1 MLEKLQAIKERWEEV
16 EAELS
21 NPDTISDMKRFAKLN
36 KEYKDLGKIVEQ
48 YHIYKNIVSNMEA
61 NKDILVNE
69 KDQELREM
77 AKEEQDLLYSQK
89 EEKEEE
95 IRLMLIPK
103 DPEDAKNAIIEIRG
117 GTGGDEAAIFAGD
130 LYRMYTRYFEKKGW
144 RNEVMDVTEGTS
156 GGYKE
161 VILKVIGEDV
171 YGQLKYESG
180 VHRVQRVPDTETQGR
195 VHTSAASV
203 AVLPEAE
210 DVDVELNPGDIEL
223 QTSRSGGAG
232 GQNVNKVETKV
243 QLTHKPTGIVVV
255 CQVERSQLANRELA
269 MEMLRNKLYEI
280 ELNKKNGDIAAKRK
294 TLVSTGDRSAKIRTY
309 NYPQGRVTEHRI
321 GLTMYNLPAIMDG
334 DIQDIID
341 ALQFAEN
348 AEKMKDGATD

>member
-1 MLEKLQAIKERWEEV
+1 MLEKLKAIKDRWEEV
-16 EAELS
+16 ERELS
-21 NPDTISDMKRFAKLN
+21 SPEAVSDMKRFAQLN

-48 YHIYKNIVSNMEA
+48 YHIYKNMVSNIDT
-61 NKDILVNE
+61 NKGILANE

-77 AKEEQDLLYSQK
+77 AKEELDILLEQK
-89 EEKEEE
+89 EAKEEE

-103 DPEDAKNAIIEIRG
+103 DPEDSKNAILEIRG
-117 GTGGDEAAIFAGD
+117 GTGGDEAALFAGD
-130 LYRMYTRYFEKKGW
+130 LYRMYTRFFEEKGW
-144 RNEVMDVTEGTS
+144 RAEVMDVTEGTA

-161 VILKVIGEDV
+161 VILKVTGEDV

-210 DVDVELNPGDIEL
+210 EVDVELNPGDIEM

-269 MEMLRNKLYEI
+269 MEMLRSKLYEL
-280 ELNKKNGDIAAKRK
+280 EVQKKHGDIAAKRK
-294 TLVSTGDRSAKIRTY
+294 TMVSTGDRSAKIRTY

-321 GLTMYNLPAIMDG
+321 GLTMYNLPAVMDG
-334 DIQDIID
+334 DIQEIID

-348 AEKMKDGATD
+348 AEKMKEGATA

>member
-1 MLEKLQAIKERWEEV
+1 MINKLQAIKEHWHDV
-16 EAELS
+16 ERELS
-21 NPDTISDMKRFAKLN
+21 NPDTVNDMKRYAKLS
-36 KEYKDLGKIVEQ
+36 KEYKDLGKIVDK
-48 YHIYKNIVSNMEA
+48 YHVYKNIISNIA
-61 NKDILVNE
+61 TNKDILANE
-69 KDQELREM
+69 KDQELKEM
-77 AKEEQDLLYSQK
+77 AKEEMDELIESKEDL
-89 EEKEEE
+89 EEK

-103 DPEDAKNAIIEIRG
+103 DPEDAKNAIVEIRG

-130 LYRMYTRYFEKKGW
+130 LYRMYTRFFEDKGW
-144 RNEVMDVTEGTS
+144 KTEVIDVTEGSS

-210 DVDVELNPGDIEL
+210 ELDLYLNPADVELH
-223 QTSRSGGAG
+223 TSRSGGAG
-232 GQNVNKVETKV
+232 GQHVNKVETKV
-243 QLTHKPTGIVVV
+243 QLTHKPTGIVVI
-255 CQVERSQLANRELA
+255 CQAGRSQLANRETA
-269 MEMLRNKLYEI
+269 MEMLRSKLYEL
-280 ELNKKNGDIAAKRK
+280 EVFKRHGDIAAKRK
-294 TLVSTGDRSAKIRTY
+294 TMVSTGDRSAKIRTY

-321 GLTMYNLPAIMDG
+321 GLTSHSLPAIMDG

-348 AEKMKDGATD
+348 AEKMKEGETL

>member
-21 NPDTISDMKRFAKLN
+21 NPDTIKDMKRFAKLN
-36 KEYKDLGKIVEQ
+36 KEYKDLGKIVDQ
-48 YHIYKNIVSNMEA
+48 YHIYRNMVSNIETNKNIIS
-61 NKDILVNE
+61 NE

-77 AKEEQDLLYSQK
+77 AKEELDILLSTK
-89 EEKEEE
+89 EEKEDE
-95 IRLMLIPK
+95 IRMMLVPK
-103 DPEDAKNAIIEIRG
+103 DPEDDKNAILEIRG
-117 GTGGDEAAIFAGD
+117 GTGGDEAALFAGD
-130 LYRMYTRYFEKKGW
+130 LYRMYTRFFETKGW
-144 RNEVMDVTEGTS
+144 RVEVMDVTEGTS

-161 VILKVIGEDV
+161 VILKVIGEDT

-210 DVDVELNPGDIEL
+210 EVDVEINPGDVEL

-243 QLTHKPTGIVVV
+243 QLTHKPSGIVVV

-269 MEMLRNKLYEI
+269 MEMLRTKLYEI

-309 NYPQGRVTEHRI
+309 NYPQGRFTEHRI
-321 GLTMYNLPAIMDG
+321 GMTTYNLPAILDG
-334 DIQDIID
+334 DIQPIID

-348 AEKMKDGATD
+348 AEKMKDGAVD

>member
-1 MLEKLQAIKERWEEV
+1 MLEKLRAIKDRWEEV
-16 EAELS
+16 ERELA
-21 NPDTISDMKRFAKLN
+21 NPKTISDMSRFAKLN
-36 KEYKDLGKIVEQ
+36 KEYKDLGKIVDQ
-48 YHIYKNIVSNMEA
+48 YHIYKNIVSNIEA
-61 NKDILVNE
+61 NKKILANE

-77 AKEEQDLLYSQK
+77 AKEELDILLDECEK
-89 EEKEEE
+89 KEEE
-95 IRLMLIPK
+95 VRLMLIPK
-103 DPEDAKNAIIEIRG
+103 DPEDAKNAILEIRG
-117 GTGGDEAAIFAGD
+117 GTGGDEAALFAGD
-130 LYRMYTRYFEKKGW
+130 LYRMYTRFFEEKGW
-144 RNEVMDVTEGTS
+144 KTEVLDVTEGTS

-180 VHRVQRVPDTETQGR
+180 VHRVQRVPDTEAQGR
-195 VHTSAASV
+195 VHTSAASI

-210 DVDVELNPGDIEL
+210 EVDVDINPADVEL

-269 MEMLRNKLYEI
+269 MEMLRSKLYELEI
-280 ELNKKNGDIAAKRK
+280 QKKHGDVAAKRK
-294 TLVSTGDRSAKIRTY
+294 TMVSGGDRSAKVRTY

-321 GLTMYNLPAIMDG
+321 GMTLYNLSSIMDG
-334 DIQDIID
+334 DIQEIID

-348 AEKMKDGATD
+348 AEKLKAGVTL

>member
-1 MLEKLQAIKERWEEV
+1 MLEKLEAIKLRWEEV
-16 EAELS
+16 ERELS
-21 NPDTISDMKRFAKLN
+21 SPQAMTDMKRYAQLN
-36 KEYKDLGKIVEQ
+36 KEYKDLGKIVDE
-48 YHIYKNIVSNMEA
+48 YKLYQNITSNIEA
-61 NKDILVNE
+61 NKSILATE
-69 KDQELREM
+69 KDEEMREM
-77 AKEEQDLLYSQK
+77 ARMDLDELLVKKEEL
-89 EEKEEE
+89 EEKV
-95 IRLMLIPK
+95 RLMLIPK
-103 DPEDAKNAIIEIRG
+103 DPEDEKNAMLEIRG

-130 LYRMYTRYFEKKGW
+130 LYRMYTRFCEKKGW
-144 RNEVMDVTEGTS
+144 KVEVIDVTEGTA

-161 VILKVIGEDV
+161 VILKVSGEDV

-210 DVDVELNPGDIEL
+210 EVDVYLNPADIDL

-243 QLTHKPTGIVVV
+243 QLTHRPSGIVVV
-255 CQVERSQLANRELA
+255 CQVERSQLGNRERA
-269 MEMLRNKLYEI
+269 MEMLRSKLYER
-280 ELNKKNGDIAAKRK
+280 ELNKHNEAIASKRK
-294 TLVSTGDRSAKIRTY
+294 TMVSTGDRSAKIRTY

-321 GLTMYNLPAIMDG
+321 GMTLYNLPAIMDG
-334 DIQDIID
+334 DIQEIID

-348 AEKMKDGATD
+348 AEKMKEGATE